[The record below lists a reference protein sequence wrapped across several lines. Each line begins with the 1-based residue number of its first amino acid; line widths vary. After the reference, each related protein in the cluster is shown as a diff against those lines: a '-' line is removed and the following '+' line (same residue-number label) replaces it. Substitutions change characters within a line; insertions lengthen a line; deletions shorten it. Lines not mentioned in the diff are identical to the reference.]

1 MTQPRQRR
9 RRTLWLALPVVMVAS
24 AWLGAATRP
33 VFALAPVL
41 GVLAIWLLARAPFS
55 WLMTAGVLGAA
66 LVPDPSSNPMQGRW
80 RSPLYAPGKLIY
92 DNLNTSLGLG
102 SIHLSL
108 LEVGLILMLV
118 VLVARRVK
126 GEVAPLDPAL
136 RPLFGALAVC
146 LLTVLGLELF
156 GLARGGD
163 VQQSLWQM
171 RQLLWLPVVAVLA
184 LHAFSTDGVRRVLV
198 VGLVAVTVIR
208 GSFGLWYWLRYCRP
222 VGFHAH
228 YITTHSDSVLYVLTL
243 VLLLHGLMEYRDFLR
258 TLAFVTVAPFVGVVM
273 ILNDRRLAYV
283 ALIYALLA
291 FVLLL
296 RRPLRRIFLKVLVA
310 TSPLLLAYVAVGLT
324 SHSKIFAPVQALH
337 SVGEQQDSSSKS
349 REVEDLNLVYTLHSH
364 PLFGRGFGHPYEELI
379 PAYDLSQ
386 FFKQYRFLPHNS
398 VLWLLTAGGLVGFSA
413 IWMVLPILLFIG
425 VRAHR
430 FARTSGRR
438 VVAMAAV
445 VAVIA
450 FEVQAFGDIGL
461 QDWLP
466 LLVMTALGGAAANLA
481 VATGALGARAS
492 ARIRTR
498 AVALQEGAT

>member
-1 MTQPRQRR
+1 MTPTRKLR
-9 RRTLWLALPVVMVAS
+9 RRTLWLVLPVVMVAS
-24 AWLGAATRP
+24 AFLGAATRP
-33 VFALAPVL
+33 VFALAPALV
-41 GVLAIWLLARAPFS
+41 VLAVWLLARAPFS
-55 WLMTAGVLGAA
+55 WLMTAVVLGSV
-66 LVPDPSSNPMQGRW
+66 LLPDPSSNPMQGRW
-80 RSPLYAPGKLIY
+80 RSPLYAPGKLLY
-92 DNLNTSLGLG
+92 DNLNTSLGFG
-102 SIHLSL
+102 AVHLSL
-108 LEVGLILMLV
+108 LEVGLLLMLV
-118 VLVARRVK
+118 ALVIRRLK
-126 GEVAPLDPAL
+126 GEVPPLDPAL
-136 RPLFGALAVC
+136 RPLILALAVC
-146 LLTVLGLELF
+146 FLAVLGLEVF

-171 RQLLWLPVVAVLA
+171 RQLLWLPVLVVLA

-208 GSFGLWYWLRYCRP
+208 GLLGLWYWLRYCRP
-222 VGFHAH
+222 VGFQAH
-228 YITTHSDSVLYVLTL
+228 YITTHSDSVLYVLVL
-243 VLLLHGLMEYRDFLR
+243 VLLLHGLMEHRDLLR
-258 TLAFVTVAPFVGVVM
+258 TLAFVTVAPFIGVVM

-296 RRPLRRIFLKVLVA
+296 RRPLRGIFLKVGVA
-310 TSPLLLAYVAVGLT
+310 ASPLLLAYVVMGLG
-324 SHSKIFAPVQALH
+324 SHSKIFAPVEALH

-349 REVEDLNLVYTLHSH
+349 REVEDLNLVYTLHGH
-364 PLFGRGFGHPYEELI
+364 PLFGRGFGHPYEELV

-430 FARTSGRR
+430 FARTPGRR

-461 QDWLP
+461 QDWMP
-466 LLVMTALGGAAANLA
+466 LLVMSALGGAAANLA
-481 VATGALGARAS
+481 VASGALGARAT
-492 ARIRTR
+492 ARIRTG
-498 AVALQEGAT
+498 AMALQGGTA